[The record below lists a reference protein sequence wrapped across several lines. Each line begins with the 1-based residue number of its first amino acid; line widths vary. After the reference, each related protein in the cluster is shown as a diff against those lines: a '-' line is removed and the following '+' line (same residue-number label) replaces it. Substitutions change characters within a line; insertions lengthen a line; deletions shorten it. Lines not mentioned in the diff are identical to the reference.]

1 MDTSIKFIKIEQLNL
16 NKVKESTRVDNIIKS
31 IYYWNNI
38 LL

>member
-16 NKVKESTRVDNIIKS
+16 NKVKESTRVDIIKS

>member
-16 NKVKESTRVDNIIKS
+16 NKVKESTRVDIIKS

-38 LL
+38 